1 MTTES
6 PKSKSPAKRFSLYC
20 TTNDR
25 FPIRLVDVSEL
36 FWQELAKRGVEQH
49 WFSPGRQTPGAMRSE
64 IVDNDVTVTVSPATS
79 RFGKVGTA
87 FNIIAEWVTDTVCL
101 AALVFRPP
109 DVIQVRDKYWAA
121 VVAWPVARLTGSL
134 FTIWLSFPYP
144 EADIDRADRKGSR
157 LKRKYLKTSGRIG
170 EILLYEFAMKRADH
184 CFVQTEEM
192 KKSLI
197 ARGIEARKM
206 TPVPMG
212 ITPRVLNHQK
222 RVESSAEKNQS
233 DQFIQPNHQ
242 HIFYL
247 GTLDRDRELTVM
259 IDSFARVL
267 QTRPE
272 TQLILAGGEANPGDQ
287 QVLMSRARALGV
299 SDNVTFT
306 GMLPIEQAWQILER
320 VDVCWCPIVNN
331 RVLRVGSPTKL
342 IEYMAFEKP
351 IVANEHPEHQLV
363 LEQSGAGYCVPY
375 TAEGFAKATC
385 ELLEDLP
392 AAQAMGK
399 RGLPWVIANR
409 SYDKIATEVL
419 AQYETLLGLDE
430 AEPTVAGKPAV

>member
-1 MTTES
+1 MTKQSSNPT
-6 PKSKSPAKRFSLYC
+6 KRFSLYC

-36 FWQELAKRGVEQH
+36 FWQELADRGVKQH
-49 WFSPGRQTPGAMRSE
+49 WFSPGRQSPGMMRRE
-64 IVDNDVTVTVSPATS
+64 TVGDVMVTVSPATG

-87 FNIIAEWVTDTVCL
+87 FNIIAEWITDTLCL
-101 AALVFRPP
+101 ASLVFRAP

-121 VVAWPVARLTGSL
+121 VVAWPIARLTGSL
-134 FTIWLSFPYP
+134 FTIWVSFPYP

-157 LKRKYLKTSGRIG
+157 LKRTYLKTSGRLG

-184 CFVQTEEM
+184 CFVQTQEM

-197 ARGIEARKM
+197 ARGISANKM

-212 ITPRVLNHQK
+212 ITPRVLNH
-222 RVESSAEKNQS
+222 RKNNDNAGIEDTS
-233 DQFIQPNHQ
+233 DQFITAHAH

-259 IDSFARVL
+259 IDAFARVL
-267 QTRPE
+267 QTNPD
-272 TQLILAGGEANPGDQ
+272 TKLILAGGEANPGDQ
-287 QVLMSRARALGV
+287 QVLVSRAQALGV
-299 SDNVTFT
+299 LDSVVFT
-306 GMLPIEQAWQILER
+306 GMLPMDQAWQILDR

-363 LEQSGAGYCVPY
+363 LEQSGAGHCVPY
-375 TAEGFAKATC
+375 TAEGFAQATLA
-385 ELLEDLP
+385 LLQDP
-392 AAQAMGK
+392 DAAREMGK
-399 RGLPWVIANR
+399 RGLPWVIENR
-409 SYDKIATEVL
+409 TYDKIAVDVL
-419 AQYETLLGLDE
+419 DQYERLLGLDGEQPSHAHGE
-430 AEPTVAGKPAV
+430 AV

>member
-1 MTTES
+1 MKSVS
-6 PKSKSPAKRFSLYC
+6 PSPEIQEKRFSFYC

-36 FWQELAKRGVEQH
+36 FWQELASRGVEQT
-49 WFSPGRQTPGAMRSE
+49 WFSPGRQTPGWMRRE
-64 IVDNDVTVTVSPATS
+64 MVGNDVQVTVSPATS

-87 FNIIAEWVTDTVCL
+87 LNIVAEWVTDTVCL

-121 VVAWPVARLTGSL
+121 LVAWPIARLTGAL
-134 FTIWLSFPYP
+134 FTIWVSFPYP

-157 LKRKYLKTSGRIG
+157 LKRKYLKTSGRLG
-170 EILLYEFAMKRADH
+170 EVLLYEFAMKRADH

-192 KKSLI
+192 KKSLV

-212 ITPRVLNHQK
+212 ITPRVLDHRKQTQTAA
-222 RVESSAEKNQS
+222 VENLS
-233 DQFIQPNHQ
+233 DQFITPDSQ

-259 IDSFARVL
+259 IDAFARVL
-267 QTRPE
+267 QAKPNTK
-272 TQLILAGGEANPGDQ
+272 LILAGGEANPGDQ
-287 QVLMSRARALGV
+287 LVLLSRAQALGV
-299 SDNVTFT
+299 SDSVVFT
-306 GMLPIEQAWQILER
+306 GMLPMDQAWQILER

-351 IVANEHPEHQLV
+351 IVANEHPEHELV

-375 TAEGFAKATC
+375 TAQGFAQATS
-385 ELLEDLP
+385 ELLADP
-392 AAQAMGK
+392 AGAQAMGR
-399 RGLPWVIANR
+399 RGLPWVVANR

-419 AQYETLLGLDE
+419 VRYESLLGLDE
-430 AEPTVAGKPAV
+430 SERAEIDKQPI

>member
-1 MTTES
+1 MKPDS
-6 PKSKSPAKRFSLYC
+6 HKSKREHKRFSLYC

-49 WFSPGRQTPGAMRSE
+49 WFSPGRQTPGLMRRE
-64 IVDNDVTVTVSPATS
+64 TVDNDVKVTVSPATGK
-79 RFGKVGTA
+79 FGKVGTA

-101 AALVFRPP
+101 SLLVFRPP

-121 VVAWPVARLTGSL
+121 VVAWPIARLTGSL
-134 FTIWLSFPYP
+134 FTIWVSFPYP

-157 LKRKYLKTSGRIG
+157 LKRKYLKTSGRLG

-197 ARGIEARKM
+197 ARGIEAKKM

-212 ITPRVLNHQK
+212 ITPRVLDHQK
-222 RVESSAEKNQS
+222 QAETAGVEDLS
-233 DQFIQPNHQ
+233 DQFVKPACQ

-267 QTRPE
+267 QTRPD
-272 TQLILAGGEANPGDQ
+272 TILILAGGEANPGDQ
-287 QVLMSRARALGV
+287 QALVSRAQALGV
-299 SDNVTFT
+299 LDNVVFT
-306 GMLPIEQAWQILER
+306 GMLPMEQAWQILDR

-385 ELLEDLP
+385 ELLENP
-392 AAQAMGK
+392 VAAQAMGQ

-409 SYDKIATEVL
+409 SYDKIASQVL
-419 AQYETLLGLDE
+419 AQYESLLGLDE
-430 AEPTVAGKPAV
+430 PEQAEANQAV